1 MFAGQ
6 PAPGTRPSLC
16 PELQEEKIRLTTW
29 GVKHL
34 ILVSQRVARKLI
46 GRRPGRP
53 SGVGAAGKAVASG
66 GGRFGNERSVGANSV
81 LGSRILI
88 TSWNPKSGRGEAR
101 IKGSHYNLEV
111 HVFTPPS
118 WCL

>member
-53 SGVGAAGKAVASG
+53 NGVGAAGKVVASG

-81 LGSRILI
+81 LSSRILI
-88 TSWNPKSGRGEAR
+88 SSNPTSGRGEAR

-111 HVFTPPS
+111 HVFTSPS
-118 WCL
+118 GCL